1 MLALVAISVV
11 VVLIISFVLDN
22 PGFVPRISSAMDTLQ
37 WIQLPFNGDLP
48 SGGIGQGRNR
58 LAVTEIN
65 SFLSTRNGSSVSLS
79 AYSENSSWDVCV
91 GANTSLGEVEDLLCI
106 VSCYS
111 FVSCPRPS
119 PPPTP
124 PTPRPHLHCP
134 IFPIECLLFVS
145 VSLSL
150 SVSLLIIQIC
160 ICLTLLSLHVA
171 KF

>member
-119 PPPTP
+119 PPPH
-124 PTPRPHLHCP
+124 PT
-134 IFPIECLLFVS
+134 
-145 VSLSL
+145 
-150 SVSLLIIQIC
+150 
-160 ICLTLLSLHVA
+160 
-171 KF
+171 